1 MALRAI
7 FFCLT
12 RWINT
17 VTMRQDKGGNMIYL
31 IQVLKMLNK
40 NQRQQFVALFS
51 DLDYE
56 LDELGWRGN
65 ETDLVNDMLFNHFG
79 MSLENDR
86 QLQMLTES
94 ILKKGNL
101 QAATTVVGA

>member
-1 MALRAI
+1 
-7 FFCLT
+7 
-12 RWINT
+12 
-17 VTMRQDKGGNMIYL
+17 MIVL
-31 IQVLKMLNK
+31 MQLLKMLNK
-40 NQRQQFVALFS
+40 SQRKEFVALFS

-79 MSLENDR
+79 LSIEDNG
-86 QLQMLTES
+86 QLQRLTDA

-101 QAATTVVGA
+101 QAAVGTIEAVGA